1 MKKRALT
8 TFEAA
13 KISDV
18 THVTIQNWIKKGW
31 LESYRTA
38 GGHRRIERENL
49 SAFLNSKRMPI
60 NSGSNDG
67 FLQVLILED
76 DKNISDL
83 IRLHLVSRSKMYD
96 VKVVEDL
103 FSAGLFFSS
112 YKPNL
117 MIIDISFPD
126 IDFIKVYEEIRKNSI
141 SENIKIMIINSGRT
155 QKSLSAISNFTS
167 LRVYSVP
174 EEISDL
180 MENLSNFTNDINE

>member
-1 MKKRALT
+1 
-8 TFEAA
+8 
-13 KISDV
+13 
-18 THVTIQNWIKKGW
+18 
-31 LESYRTA
+31 
-38 GGHRRIERENL
+38 
-49 SAFLNSKRMPI
+49 MPI
-60 NSGSNDG
+60 NSGSKDG
-67 FLQVLILED
+67 FIQVLILED
-76 DKNISDL
+76 DKNVSDL

-112 YKPNL
+112 YKPSL

-155 QKSLSAISNFTS
+155 QKSLSAISNFIS
-167 LRVYSVP
+167 LRVYNVP

-180 MENLSNFTNDINE
+180 MENLSNFTNDFNE

>member
-31 LESYRTA
+31 LKSYRTA

-60 NSGSNDG
+60 NSGSKDG
-67 FLQVLILED
+67 FIKVLILED
-76 DKNISDL
+76 DKNVSDL

-112 YKPNL
+112 YKPSL

-155 QKSLSAISNFTS
+155 QKSLSAISNFIS
-167 LRVYSVP
+167 LRVYNVP

-180 MENLSNFTNDINE
+180 MENLSNFTNDFNE

>member
-31 LESYRTA
+31 LKSYRTA

>member
-31 LESYRTA
+31 LKSYRTA

-60 NSGSNDG
+60 NSGSKDG
-67 FLQVLILED
+67 FIQVLILED
-76 DKNISDL
+76 DKNVSDL

-112 YKPNL
+112 YKPSL

-141 SENIKIMIINSGRT
+141 SENNNIMIINSGRT
-155 QKSLSAISNFTS
+155 QKSLSAISNFIS
-167 LRVYSVP
+167 LRVYNVP

-180 MENLSNFTNDINE
+180 MENLSNFTNDFNE

>member
-31 LESYRTA
+31 LKSYRPA

-60 NSGSNDG
+60 NRGSKDG
-67 FLQVLILED
+67 FIQVLILED
-76 DKNISDL
+76 DKNVSDL

-112 YKPNL
+112 YKPSL

-155 QKSLSAISNFTS
+155 QKSLSAISNFIS
-167 LRVYSVP
+167 LRVYNVP

-180 MENLSNFTNDINE
+180 MENLSNFTNDFNE